1 MKRSLLALAILSAVG
16 GQAVASNE
24 ISASVLAQ
32 SEFHQA
38 TRNNPLSLADSH
50 RFFQQGEL
58 RWQLDSPWEQTLR
71 GNLSAHH
78 EQDGS
83 SALQVNE
90 LAVESPL
97 AGGFLTAGKKIM
109 SWDVGYAFR
118 PLDVVQQED
127 RRALNPIT
135 LQGIPLLAQ
144 EAFDE
149 DHALTMVLANPGHG
163 KAAQPRDDEALAAR
177 LYRHRGERDEYAVFR
192 LSQRNG
198 LEAGASFSHV
208 LDEGTELHA
217 SMLWQQKH
225 DEWRQQRW
233 VEAGRGG
240 KALAGFTW
248 TTERQFSVIGEAWLD
263 RSATAQQQRNVFV
276 RAAQNWDTFDLSAD
290 ILWQPQSQSKVS
302 TISASWKS
310 GPWLLAA
317 SLRQYNGM
325 AGLLTHRLAIAS
337 LQRSF

>member
-1 MKRSLLALAILSAVG
+1 MKRPLLAVAMLSAVSG
-16 GQAVASNE
+16 PAMANNE
-24 ISASVLAQ
+24 ISASLLVQ
-32 SEFHQA
+32 SEDHQA
-38 TRNNPLSLADSH
+38 TRGNPLGLADSH

-58 RWQLDSPWEQTLR
+58 RWQVDSPWDQTLH

-109 SWDVGYAFR
+109 SGDVGYAFR

-127 RRALNPIT
+127 RRALNPST
-135 LQGIPLLAQ
+135 LEGVPMLAQ
-144 EAFDE
+144 EVFDE
-149 DHALTMVLANPGHG
+149 DHALTMVLSNPGRG
-163 KAAQPRDDEALAAR
+163 KASQPRDDEALAVR

-208 LDEGTELHA
+208 LNEGTELHG

-233 VEAGRGG
+233 IAAGRGG

-248 TTERQFSVIGEAWLD
+248 TTESQFSVIGEAWLD
-263 RSATAQQQRNVFV
+263 RSATALQQRNVFV

-290 ILWQPQSQSKVS
+290 VLWQPQSQSKVS
-302 TISASWKS
+302 TVTASWKT
-310 GPWLLAA
+310 GPWLFAA
-317 SLRQYNGM
+317 SLRQYDGM
-325 AGLLTHRLAIAS
+325 AGVLAHRLAIAT